1 MLDLL
6 FGVPPT
12 VLRVHGATMSTGDI
26 VAVCVIAALVL
37 ATAIT
42 LVIAAYRSTRK
53 QPLVKEAEQPMVHVP
68 EEEKIPVLR

>member
-1 MLDLL
+1 MLDILVGL
-6 FGVPPT
+6 PPFIHGA
-12 VLRVHGATMSTGDI
+12 HGATMSTGDI